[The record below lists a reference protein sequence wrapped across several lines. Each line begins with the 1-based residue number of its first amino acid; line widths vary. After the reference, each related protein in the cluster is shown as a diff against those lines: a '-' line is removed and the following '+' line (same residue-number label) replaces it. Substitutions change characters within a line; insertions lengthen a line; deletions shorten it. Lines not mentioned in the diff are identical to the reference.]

1 MARQVTTALRLAA
14 MVEAAAGLA
23 LVVAPAVVARL
34 LVGIELPE
42 MALPVSRV
50 AGIGL
55 IGLAVACWPGP
66 PVLGMLIY
74 SAGVALLLSWLGA
87 VAGLTG
93 VLLWPAVVLH
103 GVISIVLAR
112 ELLATHQ

>member
-1 MARQVTTALRLAA
+1 M
-14 MVEAAAGLA
+14 
-23 LVVAPAVVARL
+23 VVAPAIVARL
-34 LVGIELPE
+34 LVGIDLPE

-66 PVLGMLIY
+66 PDLGMLIY
-74 SAGVALLLSWLGA
+74 SAGIALLLSWLGA

-112 ELLATHQ
+112 ELLTTHQ